1 MLSPSEVAR
10 PVDDWEAGNCS
21 CKSSKFVEQQ
31 KVILSGGNHHILV
44 AQSRFHC
51 LTLALRRGHEAF
63 TPGFCLATRCIEY
76 ELGKKGA
83 RHAFCLAHQSV
94 IRNLNERIW
103 FSGEE
108 WGPSEYQQQLV
119 RHAHRLGWHA
129 VRDAEVVLRP
139 PTLNVMLWQVDLS
152 SKQRLSVQTFLR
164 FCRLRRCRPVQRLS
178 WLVHG
183 AEIRVA
189 ETKAVNRALRKE
201 YGLRRGT
208 AAARHRTDLS

>member
-1 MLSPSEVAR
+1 M
-10 PVDDWEAGNCS
+10 
-21 CKSSKFVEQQ
+21 VEITTFWSQ
-31 KVILSGGNHHILV
+31 
-44 AQSRFHC
+44 QSRFHC

-63 TPGFCLATRCIEY
+63 TPGFCLAITRCIEY

-139 PTLNVMLWQVDLS
+139 PTLYVMPWQVDLS
-152 SKQRLSVQTFLR
+152 SKQRLSVQTILR

-183 AEIRVA
+183 GRDP
-189 ETKAVNRALRKE
+189 
-201 YGLRRGT
+201 GLRRGT